1 MTRKIIGTI
10 ITVLVAVRM
19 LMTSNQTWLD
29 VISDWTFTFCGLVS
43 LFLLMSD
50 AGQLCHPAR
59 RIYDR
64 SIRKRKAE
72 ALGAIDNLRRS
83 PFFTPTD
90 YDPHNRV
97 ITAAVGF
104 KRTWRRRAVD
114 AVLWLANRRVFRTGS
129 RSWWSSN
136 SAGST
141 EINRRDANK
150 TLIQLSGAAG
160 RWSPPAATPRLPD
173 QATTYRQ
180 HHPDYRQSRS
190 PPA

>member
-1 MTRKIIGTI
+1 
-10 ITVLVAVRM
+10 
-19 LMTSNQTWLD
+19 
-29 VISDWTFTFCGLVS
+29 
-43 LFLLMSD
+43 MSD

-114 AVLWLANRRVFRTGS
+114 AVLWLANRRILPHWLTIAVVEQLGWKYRDQ
-129 RSWWSSN
+129 
-136 SAGST
+136 ST
-141 EINRRDANK
+141 
-150 TLIQLSGAAG
+150 
-160 RWSPPAATPRLPD
+160 
-173 QATTYRQ
+173 
-180 HHPDYRQSRS
+180 
-190 PPA
+190 